1 MEAGKFLEII
11 VLAVIPESDTTSR
24 AAFVY
29 QRCRATK
36 LNRSRTTSVR
46 VHMHVH
52 MHVRKSWI
60 ARKR

>member
-1 MEAGKFLEII
+1 MEVGKFLEII
-11 VLAVIPESDTTSR
+11 VLAAIPESDTTSR

-46 VHMHVH
+46 VH
-52 MHVRKSWI
+52 
-60 ARKR
+60 ARTHAR

>member
-36 LNRSRTTSVR
+36 LNRSRTTSV
-46 VHMHVH
+46 H
-52 MHVRKSWI
+52 
-60 ARKR
+60 ARTHAR